1 MGIALVAVG
10 LLVSRYICFLFMP
23 EGSIDEDT
31 VSEQASTTTCCLVS
45 WAKVSMVVYECG
57 DREKALLPLIGLAGM
72 DVTFGFGSLFIESI
86 LLFAGSRVF
95 STS

>member
-1 MGIALVAVG
+1 MGIALIAVG
-10 LLVSRYICFLFMP
+10 LLVSRYIRFLFMP

-31 VSEQASTTTCCLVS
+31 VSEQESTTIFCLVY

-57 DREKALLPLIGLAGM
+57 DRAKAMLPLIGFAGM
-72 DVTFGFGSLFIESI
+72 DVTFGFGSLFTESI

-95 STS
+95 SIS